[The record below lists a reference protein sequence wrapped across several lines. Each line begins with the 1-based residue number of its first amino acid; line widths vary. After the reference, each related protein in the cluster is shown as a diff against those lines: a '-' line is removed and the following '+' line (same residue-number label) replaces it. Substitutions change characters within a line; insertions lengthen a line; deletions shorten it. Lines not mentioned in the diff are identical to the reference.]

1 MSETAVWPDGDV
13 SLGIDAALRAIAADL
28 ERVLEEIS
36 RLAPAQIALVEDA
49 VARVELQAA
58 SLRPR
63 LDWIRW
69 RTGQSFTRSRS

>member
-1 MSETAVWPDGDV
+1 MSEITVRPGRDV
-13 SLGIDAALRAIAADL
+13 SLGIDVALRSIAADL

-36 RLAPAQIALVEDA
+36 RLAPAQIALVDDA

-69 RTGQSFTRSRS
+69 RTGQGAARRRS